1 MSRKQSKIRT
11 RSYIPLTPD
20 GDEVICLS
28 DLSDS
33 QKNCVGAI
41 LQTKFLNS
49 FYAGKHQFW
58 TEDTPTIEDVF
69 PALLFSR
76 SNDPSAE
83 M

>member
-20 GDEVICLS
+20 GDEVVCLGN
-28 DLSDS
+28 LSNS
-33 QKNCVGAI
+33 QKDCVGAI

-69 PALLFSR
+69 PAILFQR
-76 SNDPSAE
+76 KENFI
-83 M
+83 